1 MSRAGVCEVGGSLAD
16 GGAALVI
23 ADIPGLVE
31 GAHMVREIP
40 RHVLHT
46 HTDLHFITPDRP
58 HNIEVRIIVQSMRSI
73 HSQPPRWDPTQSF
86 HVYHQVLM
94 PSLTSLSAH
103 DGAPLTTSLTFTLS
117 LTFAPSITFNTFSLL
132 TSRILSSHSPSL
144 LASNSSSLSLQSH
157 SFPPSLFLSLPLFR
171 VWVWAEDFSGTSSG
185 VR

>member
-1 MSRAGVCEVGGSLAD
+1 VGGSLAD

-40 RHVLHT
+40 RLVLHT
-46 HTDLHFITPDRP
+46 HTDLRFITPDRP

-94 PSLTSLSAH
+94 PSLTSLSVH

-117 LTFAPSITFNTFSLL
+117 LTLAPSLHSTLSPSLHLEPSLL
-132 TSRILSSHSPSL
+132 TLHPSSHPIPHPSPFNPIHFL
-144 LASNSSSLSLQSH
+144 PPSSSL
-157 SFPPSLFLSLPLFR
+157 FLC
-171 VWVWAEDFSGTSSG
+171 SGCGIGERISPAHRA
-185 VR
+185 V